1 MNKIPSSP
9 ICKVLDIDKTT
20 ELSSSRFGVK
30 AIESEGESDQTSQS
44 ISLDGLGTVEG
55 LLFIITEASRHKPS

>member
-1 MNKIPSSP
+1 MNKIPSLP

-30 AIESEGESDQTSQS
+30 AIESEGESDQISQS
-44 ISLDGLGTVEG
+44 MSLDGLGTVEG
-55 LLFIITEASRHKPS
+55 LVFIITEASRHKPS